1 MSQVSG
7 AWSVVIH
14 GESVRGV
21 NTGSTMTYAYYDMNA
36 SRCSSVYSG
45 TGNDLN
51 PLSRTCKFFIRY

>member
-1 MSQVSG
+1 MSVTQG
-7 AWSVVIH
+7 AWSVVFH
-14 GESVRGV
+14 GESNR
-21 NTGSTMTYAYYDMNA
+21 GSTTGNNMTFAYYDMNA